1 MTIQP
6 DTVGDLEPFPL
17 SIKPMLARLVDEP
30 FSDPKWVFE
39 PKLDGFRIMAFIRK
53 GEVTLRTRNGNDYTG
68 HYPWVAQDLAAY
80 TGSEMVV
87 DGEMAALNDKGLPDF
102 NLMQHSA
109 EIAIRGMR
117 LEGEYP
123 IVYYPFDLLHLD
135 GRSLLRV
142 PLHER
147 KSLLR
152 ESLRPTERVQL
163 VDHVD
168 AEGESFFKASVEL
181 GLEGMVAKRRD
192 SIYQPGIRTREWLKI
207 KRVHMQDFVVGGYT
221 RGSGSRSST
230 LESLLV
236 GYYVAHELRYAG
248 RVGSGFDMEMLE
260 ALMEPLELL
269 ATDRCPFA
277 HDRELAKADAR
288 WVSPK
293 IVVHVKFAEWTDEDR
308 LRAPVFMGLRTEVD
322 PATVQR
328 QT

>member
-1 MTIQP
+1 MAETTLP
-6 DTVGDLEPFPL
+6 VGSLEPFPRSL
-17 SIKPMLARLVDEP
+17 KPMLATLTPEP
-30 FSDPKWVFE
+30 FSDPKWLFE
-39 PKLDGFRIMAFIRK
+39 PKLDGFRILAFIRK

-109 EIAIRGMR
+109 EIALRGLR

-142 PLHER
+142 PLYER
-147 KSLLR
+147 KALLR
-152 ESLRPTERVQL
+152 ESLSPTERVQL

-192 SIYQPGIRTREWLKI
+192 SFYHPGLRPGT
-207 KRVHMQDFVVGGYT
+207 
-221 RGSGSRSST
+221 GSRSRGST
-230 LESLLV
+230 S
-236 GYYVAHELRYAG
+236 
-248 RVGSGFDMEMLE
+248 
-260 ALMEPLELL
+260 
-269 ATDRCPFA
+269 
-277 HDRELAKADAR
+277 
-288 WVSPK
+288 
-293 IVVHVKFAEWTDEDR
+293 
-308 LRAPVFMGLRTEVD
+308 RTS
-322 PATVQR
+322 
-328 QT
+328 

>member
-1 MTIQP
+1 M
-6 DTVGDLEPFPL
+6 
-17 SIKPMLARLVDEP
+17 
-30 FSDPKWVFE
+30 
-39 PKLDGFRIMAFIRK
+39 
-53 GEVTLRTRNGNDYTG
+53 
-68 HYPWVAQDLAAY
+68 AQDLAAS
-80 TGSEMVV
+80 TDSEVVV

-109 EIAIRGMR
+109 EIAIRGLR

-123 IVYYPFDLLHLD
+123 IVYYPFDLLHLG

-147 KSLLR
+147 KALLK
-152 ESLRPTERVQL
+152 ESLRATERVQL

-192 SIYQPGIRTREWLKI
+192 SFYHPGLRTRDWLKI

-221 RGSGSRSST
+221 GGSGSRSST
-230 LESLLV
+230 LGSLLV
-236 GYYVAHELRYAG
+236 GCYEGDDLLYAG
-248 RVGSGFDMEMLE
+248 RVGSGFDTEMLA

-277 HDRELAKADAR
+277 HDRELANTEAK
-288 WVSPK
+288 WVSPR
-293 IVVHVKFAEWTDEDR
+293 IVVGVKFAEWTDEDR
-308 LRAPVFMGLRTEVD
+308 LRAPVFMGLRTQID
-322 PATVQR
+322 PATVHR